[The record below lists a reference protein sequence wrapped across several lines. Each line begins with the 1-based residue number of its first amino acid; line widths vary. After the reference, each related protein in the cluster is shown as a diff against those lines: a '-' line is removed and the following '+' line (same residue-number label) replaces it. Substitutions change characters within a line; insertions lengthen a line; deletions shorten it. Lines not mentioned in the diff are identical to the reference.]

1 MLCPSLHIA
10 SRNVIETLD
19 ADFVH
24 GLPKIL
30 GRSLYA
36 YLHPTSRVDEVG
48 SHGSLSLLYVMK
60 VMV

>member
-1 MLCPSLHIA
+1 MLCPSLHIV

-30 GRSLYA
+30 GRSLYV
-36 YLHPTSRVDEVG
+36 YLHPTSRVHEAG